1 MQNCLSPTDG
11 LLHYNK
17 LVDVWSYGCVL
28 ACIHTR
34 EDHPYPG
41 VENPMKHLHSGKLRP
56 IVPTDSPL
64 YGAVLTSTEPEP
76 EDRRPFDVLLE
87 DLKSD
92 GIRELC
98 RIHDE
103 APPPPPPA
111 DDEKPAPPA
120 RTSTA
125 GRLVRQLTAKLGGPA
140 VVKEAQTMS
149 APAAEAAAGYSMN
162 NFTMTD
168 ARRTSGKSMDAVRV

>member
-1 MQNCLSPTDG
+1 MRKQHDG
-11 LLHYNK
+11 
-17 LVDVWSYGCVL
+17 
-28 ACIHTR
+28 
-34 EDHPYPG
+34 
-41 VENPMKHLHSGKLRP
+41 
-56 IVPTDSPL
+56 
-64 YGAVLTSTEPEP
+64 
-76 EDRRPFDVLLE
+76 
-87 DLKSD
+87 
-92 GIRELC
+92 